1 MTQKI
6 PLDQYPDTPLDQ
18 FPDILHRQVVADVG
32 LDGLTDAMELEVDGN
47 AFETTT
53 RTPDSAF
60 ASYTRTPDSSFV
72 EQNRAQA
79 TWVKIA

>member
-1 MTQKI
+1 
-6 PLDQYPDTPLDQ
+6 
-18 FPDILHRQVVADVG
+18 
-32 LDGLTDAMELEVDGN
+32 VDGN

-72 EQNRAQA
+72 EQDRAQA
-79 TWVKIA
+79 NWVKIA

>member
-1 MTQKI
+1 
-6 PLDQYPDTPLDQ
+6 
-18 FPDILHRQVVADVG
+18 
-32 LDGLTDAMELEVDGN
+32 TDAMELEVDGN

-72 EQNRAQA
+72 EQDRAQA